1 MSSEGAETETSMSVT
16 LPLSESVAALGEQFT
31 AEDNDVDVVDDVSN
45 VVEGVDALPVA
56 QKKKN
61 RRKPHG
67 KKAAKSVPGV
77 DGVVEAVVDK
87 RVVEVDVNELLVSG
101 LARSL
106 HLFEMLW
113 ERVCRDDSS
122 FESTSRRLAVDNV
135 LNCNYHC
142 KIQMYHALHFLLN
155 LFSPTL
161 AQPSR
166 GAIAQSVE
174 RPKGLSLVQLY

>member
-1 MSSEGAETETSMSVT
+1 MSVASTLSDASSVT

-31 AEDNDVDVVDDVSN
+31 AGDNDVDVVDDVSN

-67 KKAAKSVPGV
+67 KKAAKSVAVV

-106 HLFEMLW
+106 HLFEMLR
-113 ERVCRDDSS
+113 ERRV
-122 FESTSRRLAVDNV
+122 V
-135 LNCNYHC
+135 LKCNYRC
-142 KIQMYHALHFLLN
+142 QMQTALHFQPN

-161 AQPSR
+161 AQ
-166 GAIAQSVE
+166 
-174 RPKGLSLVQLY
+174 LT

>member
-1 MSSEGAETETSMSVT
+1 MSSEGAETETSMSVASTLSDASSVT

-67 KKAAKSVPGV
+67 KKAAKSVAVV

-101 LARSL
+101 SRDPCICLKCFGNEFA
-106 HLFEMLW
+106 EMTVYLNQR
-113 ERVCRDDSS
+113 RVVLP
-122 FESTSRRLAVDNV
+122 STTFSTATIIAKYK
-135 LNCNYHC
+135 CTMPF
-142 KIQMYHALHFLLN
+142 ILLPN
-155 LFSPTL
+155 SISPTL
-161 AQPSR
+161 AQ
-166 GAIAQSVE
+166 VV
-174 RPKGLSLVQLY
+174 GLPN

>member
-1 MSSEGAETETSMSVT
+1 MSVASTLSDASSVT

-31 AEDNDVDVVDDVSN
+31 AGDNDVDVVDDVSN

-67 KKAAKSVPGV
+67 KKAAKSVGV
-77 DGVVEAVVDK
+77 VDEVVEAVVDK

-122 FESTSRRLAVDNV
+122 CESTSRRLAVDNV

-142 KIQMYHALHFLLN
+142 KIQMYHALHLTAQFYQPYS
-155 LFSPTL
+155 SPT
-161 AQPSR
+161 
-166 GAIAQSVE
+166 
-174 RPKGLSLVQLY
+174 

>member
-1 MSSEGAETETSMSVT
+1 MSVASTLSDASSVT

-31 AEDNDVDVVDDVSN
+31 AGDNDVDVVDDVSN

-67 KKAAKSVPGV
+67 KKAAKNVV

-101 LARSL
+101 LARPL
-106 HLFEMLW
+106 HLFEMLR
-113 ERVCRDDSS
+113 ERRVVLP
-122 FESTSRRLAVDNV
+122 STTF
-135 LNCNYHC
+135 LNATIVAKC
-142 KIQMYHALHFLLN
+142 KLPFI
-155 LFSPTL
+155 FSPICSAL
-161 AQPSR
+161 
-166 GAIAQSVE
+166 
-174 RPKGLSLVQLY
+174 L

>member
-1 MSSEGAETETSMSVT
+1 MVDIFQTMSSEGAEKETSMSVASTLSDASSVT

-31 AEDNDVDVVDDVSN
+31 AEDDDVDVSN

-67 KKAAKSVPGV
+67 KKAAKSVPVV

-113 ERVCRDDSS
+113 ERV
-122 FESTSRRLAVDNV
+122 
-135 LNCNYHC
+135 
-142 KIQMYHALHFLLN
+142 
-155 LFSPTL
+155 
-161 AQPSR
+161 
-166 GAIAQSVE
+166 
-174 RPKGLSLVQLY
+174 